1 MSILRSIFGIFVI
14 LFLGYLLSYDR
25 KNIKWRTIIAGFA
38 LQFGFAFVVMKTSG
52 GAYILESIS
61 NGFNKVIAQ
70 ANEGIQ
76 FVFGGL
82 YTPGTNI
89 AFVFAFN
96 VLPLIVFFGALISVL
111 YHLGIMQLVIKYIG
125 GGISKL
131 LGTKD
136 AESISAAANIF
147 LGQTEAPLVIKPY
160 IANLSRSQLFAVLT
174 CGVASVSGSTLA
186 AYAALG
192 VPMKYLI
199 AGSFMAAPSGLVFAK
214 LIMPETQADSE
225 DERIEFTKSDSVN
238 VIEAAAKG
246 TIDGM
251 NIALVIGAIL
261 ISFIALVSLVNM
273 ILGGIGDL
281 FGIQLTLQIILGY
294 IFAPITYTM
303 GISWHE
309 AIYTGSLLGQKMVLN
324 EFVAYV
330 DFTKNIAELSEKT
343 IAIMSFALLGFANVA
358 SLGLQ
363 IGALGAIAPNRRS
376 EIAQVGMRAVLAGF
390 LASLLNGV
398 IAGVF
403 F

>member
-38 LQFGFAFVVMKTSG
+38 LQFGFAFIVMKTSG
-52 GAYILESIS
+52 GAYILESVS
-61 NGFNKVIAQ
+61 NGFNKIIAQ

-96 VLPLIVFFGALISVL
+96 VLPLIIFFGALISVL

-131 LGTKD
+131 LGTKE
-136 AESISAAANIF
+136 AESVSAAANIF

-214 LIMPETQADSE
+214 LIMPETQAESE
-225 DERIEFTKSDSVN
+225 DEKIEFTKSDSVN

-251 NIALVIGAIL
+251 NIALIIGSIL

-281 FGIQLTLQIILGY
+281 FGIQLTLQTILGY
-294 IFAPITYTM
+294 IFAPITYAM
-303 GISWHE
+303 GIPWHE
-309 AIYTGSLLGQKMVLN
+309 AVYTGSLLGQKMVLN

-330 DFTKNIAELSEKT
+330 DFTKNIAGLSEKT

>member
-1 MSILRSIFGIFVI
+1 MSILRSIFGIFAI

-25 KNIKWRTIIAGFA
+25 KNIKWRTIVSGFA
-38 LQFGFAFVVMKTSG
+38 LQFVFAFLVMKTAA
-52 GAYILESIS
+52 GAFVLESVS

-82 YTPGTNI
+82 YGPGTNI
-89 AFVFAFN
+89 GFVFAFN

-111 YHLGIMQLVIKYIG
+111 YHIGIMQLVIKYIG

-136 AESISAAANIF
+136 AESVSAAANIF

-214 LIMPETQADSE
+214 LIMPETEADSE
-225 DERIEFTKSDSVN
+225 EEKIEFTKSDSVN

-251 NIALVIGAIL
+251 NIALIIGAIL

-281 FGIQLTLQIILGY
+281 FGITITLQIILGY
-294 IFAPITYTM
+294 LFAPITYAM
-303 GISWHE
+303 GIPWTE
-309 AIYTGSLLGQKMVLN
+309 AVYTGSLLGQKMVLN

-330 DFTKNIAELSEKT
+330 DFTKNLAGLSEKT

-376 EIAQVGMRAVLAGF
+376 EIAQVGMRAVLGGF

-398 IAGVF
+398 IAGLF

>member
-1 MSILRSIFGIFVI
+1 VPILRSIFGIFAI

-25 KNIKWRTIIAGFA
+25 KNIKWRTIITGFA
-38 LQFGFAFVVMKTSG
+38 LQFGFAFLVMKTAV
-52 GAYILESIS
+52 GAFALQSVS
-61 NGFNKVIAQ
+61 NGFNRVIDK

-76 FVFGGL
+76 FVFGGAVGP
-82 YTPGTNI
+82 TSSIG
-89 AFVFAFN
+89 FVFAFN
-96 VLPLIVFFGALISVL
+96 VLPLIIFFGALISVL
-111 YHLGIMQLVIKYIG
+111 YHIGVMQLVIKYIG

-136 AESISAAANIF
+136 AESVSAAANIF

-214 LIMPETQADSE
+214 LIMPETEEDSE
-225 DERIEFTKSDSVN
+225 EEKIEFTKSDSVN

-251 NIALVIGAIL
+251 NIALIIGAIL

-273 ILGGIGDL
+273 ILGGIGNL
-281 FGIQLTLQIILGY
+281 FGFEITLQIILGY
-294 IFAPITYTM
+294 LFAPITYAM
-303 GISWHE
+303 GIPWEE
-309 AIYTGSLLGQKMVLN
+309 AVYTGSLLGQKMVLN

-330 DFTKNIAELSEKT
+330 DFTKNLAGLSEKT

-376 EIAQVGMRAVLAGF
+376 EIAQVGMRAVLGGF

-398 IAGVF
+398 IAGLF

>member
-1 MSILRSIFGIFVI
+1 MSILRSIFGIFAI

-25 KNIKWRTIIAGFA
+25 KNIKWRTVVSGFA
-38 LQFGFAFVVMKTSG
+38 LQFVFAFIVMKTTG
-52 GAYILESIS
+52 GAYVLESVS

-82 YTPGTNI
+82 YGPGSNI

-136 AESISAAANIF
+136 AESVSAAANIF

-214 LIMPETQADSE
+214 LIMPETQSDSE
-225 DERIEFTKSDSVN
+225 EEKIEFTKSDSVN

-251 NIALVIGAIL
+251 NIALIIGAIL

-281 FGIQLTLQIILGY
+281 FGIKITLQIILGY
-294 IFAPITYTM
+294 IFAPITYAM
-303 GISWHE
+303 GIPWNE

-330 DFTKNIAELSEKT
+330 DFTQNLAGLSEKT

-376 EIAQVGMRAVLAGF
+376 EIAQVGMRAVLGGF

>member
-1 MSILRSIFGIFVI
+1 SV
-14 LFLGYLLSYDR
+14 
-25 KNIKWRTIIAGFA
+25 
-38 LQFGFAFVVMKTSG
+38 
-52 GAYILESIS
+52 S

-82 YTPGTNI
+82 YGPGTNI
-89 AFVFAFN
+89 GFVFAFN

-111 YHLGIMQLVIKYIG
+111 YHIGLMQLVIKYIG

-136 AESISAAANIF
+136 AESVSAAANIF

-214 LIMPETQADSE
+214 LIMPETEADSE
-225 DERIEFTKSDSVN
+225 EEKIEFTKSDSVN

-251 NIALVIGAIL
+251 NIALIIGAIL

-273 ILGGIGDL
+273 ILGSIGDL
-281 FGIQLTLQIILGY
+281 FGITITLQIILGY
-294 IFAPITYTM
+294 LFAPITYAM
-303 GISWHE
+303 GIPWAE
-309 AIYTGSLLGQKMVLN
+309 AVYTGSLLGQKMVLN

-330 DFTKNIAELSEKT
+330 DFTKNLAGLSEKT

-376 EIAQVGMRAVLAGF
+376 EIAQVGMRAVLGGF

-398 IAGVF
+398 IAGLF

>member
-1 MSILRSIFGIFVI
+1 MPILRSIFGIFAI

-25 KNIKWRTIIAGFA
+25 KNIKWRTILSGFA
-38 LQFGFAFVVMKTSG
+38 LQFTFAFLVMKTTV
-52 GAYILESIS
+52 GALALESVS
-61 NGFNKVIAQ
+61 NGFNRVIDQ

-76 FVFGGL
+76 FVFGGAVG
-82 YTPGTNI
+82 PSSSIG
-89 AFVFAFN
+89 FVFAFN

-111 YHLGIMQLVIKYIG
+111 YHIGVMQLVIKYIG

-131 LGTKD
+131 LGTRD
-136 AESISAAANIF
+136 AESVSAAANIF

-214 LIMPETQADSE
+214 LIMPETEEDSE
-225 DERIEFTKSDSVN
+225 NEKIEFTKSDSVN

-251 NIALVIGAIL
+251 NIALIIGAIL

-273 ILGGIGDL
+273 FLGGIGDL
-281 FGIQLTLQIILGY
+281 FGIKITLQIILGY
-294 IFAPITYTM
+294 LFAPITYAM
-303 GISWHE
+303 GIPWEE
-309 AIYTGSLLGQKMVLN
+309 AVYTGSLLGQKMVLN

-330 DFTKNIAELSEKT
+330 DFTKNLAGLSEKT

-376 EIAQVGMRAVLAGF
+376 EIAQVGMRAVLGGF

-398 IAGVF
+398 IAGLF

>member
-1 MSILRSIFGIFVI
+1 MPVLRSIFGIFVI

-25 KNIKWRTIIAGFA
+25 KNIKWRTILAGFA
-38 LQFGFAFVVMKTSG
+38 LQFGFAFLVMKTSA
-52 GAYILESIS
+52 GAFALQSVS

-76 FVFGGL
+76 FVFGGAVG
-82 YTPGTNI
+82 PSSNI
-89 AFVFAFN
+89 GFVFAFN
-96 VLPLIVFFGALISVL
+96 VLPLIIFFGALISVL
-111 YHLGIMQLVIKYIG
+111 YHIGVMQFVIKYIG

-136 AESISAAANIF
+136 AESVSAAANIF

-214 LIMPETQADSE
+214 LIMPETQEDSE
-225 DERIEFTKSDSVN
+225 DEKIEFTKSDSVN

-251 NIALVIGAIL
+251 NIALIIGAIL

-281 FGIQLTLQIILGY
+281 FGIHITLQIILGY
-294 IFAPITYTM
+294 LFAPITYAM
-303 GISWHE
+303 GVPWKE
-309 AIYTGSLLGQKMVLN
+309 AVYTGSLLGQKMVLN

-330 DFTKNIAELSEKT
+330 DFTKNLAGLSEKT

-376 EIAQVGMRAVLAGF
+376 EIAQVGMRAVLGGF

-398 IAGVF
+398 IAGLF

>member
-25 KNIKWRTIIAGFA
+25 KNIKWRTIVAGFA
-38 LQFGFAFVVMKTSG
+38 LQFVFAFIVMKTSG
-52 GAYILESIS
+52 GAYILESVS

-82 YTPGTNI
+82 YSPGTNI

-96 VLPLIVFFGALISVL
+96 VLPLIIFFGALISVL

-136 AESISAAANIF
+136 AESVSAAANIF

-214 LIMPETQADSE
+214 LIMPETQSDE
-225 DERIEFTKSDSVN
+225 DEEKIEFTKSDSVN

-251 NIALVIGAIL
+251 NIALIIGAIL

-281 FGIQLTLQIILGY
+281 FGIKITLQIILGY
-294 IFAPITYTM
+294 IFAPITFAM
-303 GISWHE
+303 GIPWNE
-309 AIYTGSLLGQKMVLN
+309 AVYTGSLLGQKMVLN

-330 DFTKNIAELSEKT
+330 DFTKNLAGLSEKT

-363 IGALGAIAPNRRS
+363 IGALGALAPNRRS

>member
-1 MSILRSIFGIFVI
+1 MTILRSIIGIFAI

-25 KNIKWRTIIAGFA
+25 KNIKWRTILAGFA
-38 LQFGFAFVVMKTSG
+38 LQFSFAFLVMKTSG
-52 GAYILESIS
+52 GAYVLQAVS

-82 YTPGTNI
+82 YSPGTNI

-96 VLPLIVFFGALISVL
+96 VLPLIIFFGALISVL

-131 LGTKD
+131 LGTKE
-136 AESISAAANIF
+136 AESVSAAANIF

-160 IANLSRSQLFAVLT
+160 IANLSKSQLFAVLT

-214 LIMPETQADSE
+214 LIMPETQ
-225 DERIEFTKSDSVN
+225 DEGDDEKIEFTKSDSVN

-251 NIALVIGAIL
+251 NIALIIGSIL

-273 ILGGIGDL
+273 LLGGIGDW
-281 FGIQLTLQIILGY
+281 FGVQLTLQSILGY
-294 IFAPITYTM
+294 LFAPITYVM
-303 GISWHE
+303 GIPWEE
-309 AIYTGSLLGQKMVLN
+309 AVYTGSLLGQKMVLN

-330 DFTKNIAELSEKT
+330 DFTKNMAGLSEKT
-343 IAIMSFALLGFANVA
+343 IAIMSFSLLGFANIA

-363 IGALGAIAPNRRS
+363 IGALGSIAPNRRS

-390 LASLLNGV
+390 LASMLNGV
-398 IAGVF
+398 IAGALL
-403 F
+403 

>member
-1 MSILRSIFGIFVI
+1 MSILRSIFGIFAI

-25 KNIKWRTIIAGFA
+25 KNIKWRTIFAGFA
-38 LQFGFAFVVMKTSG
+38 LQLSFAFFVMKTSVG
-52 GAYILESIS
+52 ISVLTAVS

-70 ANEGIQ
+70 ANEGIN

-82 YTPGTNI
+82 YGPSTNI

-96 VLPLIVFFGALISVL
+96 VLPLIIFFGALISVL
-111 YHLGIMQLVIKYIG
+111 YHLGIMQFIIKYIG
-125 GGISKL
+125 GGISKI

-214 LIMPETQADSE
+214 LIMPETDSE
-225 DERIEFTKSDSVN
+225 SESEKIVFEKSDSVN

-251 NIALVIGAIL
+251 NIALIIGSIL

-273 ILGGIGDL
+273 LLGGIGSW
-281 FGIQLTLQIILGY
+281 FGLSITLQSILGY
-294 IFAPITYTM
+294 IFAPIAYVM
-303 GISWHE
+303 GIPWHE
-309 AIYTGSLLGQKMVLN
+309 AVYGGSLLGQKMILN

-330 DFTKNIAELSEKT
+330 DFTGHMKELSDKT
-343 IAIMSFALLGFANVA
+343 IAIMSFALLGFANIA

-376 EIAQVGMRAVLAGF
+376 EIAQVGMRAILGGF

-398 IAGVF
+398 IAGLF

>member
-1 MSILRSIFGIFVI
+1 VSILRSIFGIFVI

-25 KNIKWRTIIAGFA
+25 KNIKWRTIVAGFA
-38 LQFGFAFVVMKTSG
+38 LQFVFAFIVMKTSG
-52 GAYILESIS
+52 GAYILESVS

-82 YTPGTNI
+82 YSPGTNI

-96 VLPLIVFFGALISVL
+96 VLPLIIFFGALISVL

-136 AESISAAANIF
+136 AESVSAAANIF

-214 LIMPETQADSE
+214 LIMPETQSDE
-225 DERIEFTKSDSVN
+225 DEEKIEFTKSDSVN

-251 NIALVIGAIL
+251 NIALIIGAIL

-281 FGIQLTLQIILGY
+281 FGIKITLQIILGY
-294 IFAPITYTM
+294 IFAPITFAM
-303 GISWHE
+303 GIPWNE
-309 AIYTGSLLGQKMVLN
+309 AVYTGSLLGQKMVLN

-330 DFTKNIAELSEKT
+330 DFTKNLAGLSEKT

-363 IGALGAIAPNRRS
+363 IGALGALAPNRRS

>member
-1 MSILRSIFGIFVI
+1 MSILRSIFGIFAI

-25 KNIKWRTIIAGFA
+25 KNIKWRTIVAGFA
-38 LQFGFAFVVMKTSG
+38 LQFVFAFIVMKTSG
-52 GAYILESIS
+52 GAYVLESVS
-61 NGFNKVIAQ
+61 NGFNKIIAQ

-82 YTPGTNI
+82 YGPGSNI

-96 VLPLIVFFGALISVL
+96 VLPLIIFFGALISVL

-136 AESISAAANIF
+136 AESVSAAANIF

-225 DERIEFTKSDSVN
+225 EEKIEFTKSDSVN

-251 NIALVIGAIL
+251 NIALIIGAIL

-273 ILGGIGDL
+273 ILGGIGDI
-281 FGIQLTLQIILGY
+281 FGIKITLQIILGY
-294 IFAPITYTM
+294 IFAPITYAM
-303 GISWHE
+303 GIPWNE
-309 AIYTGSLLGQKMVLN
+309 AVYTGSLLGQKMVLN

-330 DFTKNIAELSEKT
+330 DFTQNLSGLSEKT

-376 EIAQVGMRAVLAGF
+376 EIAQVGMRAVLGGF

>member
-294 IFAPITYTM
+294 IFAPITYAM
-303 GISWHE
+303 GIPWHE
-309 AIYTGSLLGQKMVLN
+309 VIYTGSLLGQKMVLN